1 MEYFLYW
8 VSQLSKTQAIVLIS
22 AIVLFVVL
30 LPYASVIVKAVKIL
44 IRRKKLEVFY
54 FNYFVSK
61 EQIAYSSEAE
71 GFKLPEPDFIMEGSP
86 VILYWQ
92 VEGALQISIFPG
104 LGKVKG
110 NTAQVVV
117 SRANRT
123 FTIEAKGLSDIITL
137 QVEIPQHKIKSL
149 HTSEISNFE
158 VNSQAGKIT
167 SFPIT
172 KSSLQTQ
179 SLTGNLPHSEF
190 HEKIPVHLSRQISY
204 QRPPQLQKLN
214 EEIRQ
219 MISKQSVVKSYT
231 FTTKH
236 YEKDNKF
243 IPINNLTIPNN
254 KHQRP

>member
-30 LPYASVIVKAVKIL
+30 LPYASVIFKACKIL
-44 IRRKKLEVFY
+44 IRKKKLEVFY

-61 EQIAYSSEAE
+61 EQIAYAPEGD

-86 VILYWQ
+86 IILYWR

-123 FTIEAKGLSDIITL
+123 FTLEAKGLSDKITL
-137 QVEIPQHKIKSL
+137 QIEIPQDKIKSL

-158 VNSQAGKIT
+158 VNSKVGKVT
-167 SFPIT
+167 SFPLT

-179 SLTGNLPHSEF
+179 TLTRNLPHSEF
-190 HEKIPVHLSRQISY
+190 HEKIPVHITRQICF

-214 EEIRQ
+214 EDIRQ

-243 IPINNLTIPNN
+243 IPINNLKIPNN
-254 KHQRP
+254 KQQRP